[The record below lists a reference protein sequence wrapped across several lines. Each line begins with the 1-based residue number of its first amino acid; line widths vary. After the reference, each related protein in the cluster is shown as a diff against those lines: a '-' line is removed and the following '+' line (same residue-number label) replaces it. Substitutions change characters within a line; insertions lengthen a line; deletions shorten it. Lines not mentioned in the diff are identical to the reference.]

1 MKIKKIFIALVLLC
15 GACPFMRA
23 QDVGIKTNLVYDALL
38 SPTLGVEVGV
48 APKWSLDLS
57 GTLNAWEV
65 NEKSWKLWVVQPEAR
80 YWLCQRN
87 DGHFFAAHALGG
99 QYNFGNLDMPFTF
112 LGTNFKDLKENR
124 FQGWM
129 AGVGIAYGYSWILGK
144 HWNMEAEI
152 GIGWIYT
159 RFDEFRCTNC
169 GSKIKENHPHNYVG
183 PTKAAVNLIY
193 VF

>member
-1 MKIKKIFIALVLLC
+1 MKIKNFLIALLMIS
-15 GACPFMRA
+15 GAWFSLRA

-48 APKWSLDLS
+48 APKWSVDLS

-87 DGHFFAAHALGG
+87 DGHFFAAHAVGG
-99 QYNFGNLDMPFTF
+99 QYNFGNLDMPFEF
-112 LGTNFKDLKENR
+112 LGTDFKDLKENR
-124 FQGWM
+124 YQGWM
-129 AGVGIAYGYSWILGK
+129 AGVGIGYGYSWILGK
-144 HWNMEAEI
+144 HWNVEAEI
-152 GIGWIYT
+152 GVGWIYT
-159 RFDEFRCTNC
+159 RFDEFKCTKC
-169 GSKIKENHPHNYVG
+169 GSKLKENEPHNYFG